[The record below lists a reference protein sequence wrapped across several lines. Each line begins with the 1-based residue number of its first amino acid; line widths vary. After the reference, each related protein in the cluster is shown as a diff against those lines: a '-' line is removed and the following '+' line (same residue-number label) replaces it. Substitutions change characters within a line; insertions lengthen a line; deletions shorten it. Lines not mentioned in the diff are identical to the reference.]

1 MPLTL
6 TNDDSASALFLVRVN
21 AISSTGVNDFFSYQ
35 FSPSFESLLL
45 FGFEE
50 FEFSLQIAVA
60 DDVAFAEGSVI
71 TFVVTVEKT
80 VDGTYDFISF
90 SMTATN
96 MPAPQFTDNV
106 SVLVLLASFVTEA
119 PSILIFSV
127 FETVLVLLCR

>member
-106 SVLVLLASFVTEA
+106 SVLVLLA
-119 PSILIFSV
+119 
-127 FETVLVLLCR
+127 VLSQRLQVY